1 MGLEIDYMQHAIL
14 AARSVD
20 GKTKPN
26 PPVGAVIVYEGTVVG
41 LGATQTPGQDHAEI
55 VAIKQAGN
63 DLIGAEMYV
72 TLEPCSMFGRTPPC
86 VDAIISS
93 GISRLNIAILDP
105 NPNENGHG
113 INKLKAAGIEVSMWE
128 AEELVF
134 QAQQLVESYA
144 KNIVTGDPF
153 ITLKYAMSIDGK
165 IATST
170 GKSKWISGQDSRQ
183 EVHRMRY
190 TSDAVLV
197 GIETVI
203 SDDPKLTARDLNGV
217 NLDNQPLRVVI
228 DTRGRIPLD
237 SKLVTDGGA
246 TLIGCAEMESN
257 KQNRL
262 ESLGVSVEKVA
273 KHENGI
279 DLRAVIEVLRSRGIL
294 TILIEGGSRIA
305 GNLVDLRIIDK
316 FVVFIAP
323 IVIGGCDSIGPIA
336 GFGIDN
342 ISDALKFKS
351 AHLQKYGDDI
361 AIIGYP

>member
-1 MGLEIDYMQHAIL
+1 
-14 AARSVD
+14 
-20 GKTKPN
+20 
-26 PPVGAVIVYEGTVVG
+26 
-41 LGATQTPGQDHAEI
+41 
-55 VAIKQAGN
+55 
-63 DLIGAEMYV
+63 
-72 TLEPCSMFGRTPPC
+72 MFGRTPPC

-237 SKLVTDGGA
+237 SKLVTDGGEPFL
-246 TLIGCAEMESN
+246 TKYDLYRDIGTPGNSYGDMIRN
-257 KQNRL
+257 W
-262 ESLGVSVEKVA
+262 
-273 KHENGI
+273 
-279 DLRAVIEVLRSRGIL
+279 VLHYSDGSKNVKDISKL
-294 TILIEGGSRIA
+294 TGHSEDLIEDVVEILKLKGL
-305 GNLVDLRIIDK
+305 LV
-316 FVVFIAP
+316 
-323 IVIGGCDSIGPIA
+323 
-336 GFGIDN
+336 
-342 ISDALKFKS
+342 
-351 AHLQKYGDDI
+351 
-361 AIIGYP
+361 